1 MVARALNGVA
11 SEAWAHR
18 AMRQFPICAG
28 RICDDDLVGD
38 DVTLIGGDGTLQGA
52 HPRVLLAAMLGEDR
66 FAKALGKGAYGTV
79 YEVRLANLVTVPA
92 HEMPHPSQFQICV
105 KQTEILNADEWGG
118 ILERIQNTQCLD
130 ILHQSVSPQSND
142 AVAEPILAHMAN
154 AKGWFTDFS
163 LPVLG
168 TLAEDPQCVLH
179 MNRDP
184 SEPPLMYVWSP
195 LMSGEVDWECR
206 EAMLP
211 AESVL
216 ELEAVVAQA
225 LAGVVSLCDA
235 GVTHNDLHVG
245 NLVYSKSRR
254 RRMRYISAQMPLEG
268 QCAVDACDDSIRDE
282 CLFDG
287 CLTKCHHATASSDRV
302 RLPVYEG
309 RRVHAID
316 FGLAHAVGLGGTT
329 MRELNMRPDRG
340 VDMDV
345 RTLALDIYTRAQRA
359 ARALLRHPETAAARG
374 EPPEVSRARSFVRD
388 FLHMALVANNSREI
402 SSTDRLFQHPGHLRR
417 AAKKCGVVV
426 KDHNKTMRNLSGKY
440 HIIRE
445 MLFQPSTDPNWP
457 TITRRDVVELLRR
470 HYLTN

>member
-1 MVARALNGVA
+1 MVARALDGVA

-28 RICDDDLVGD
+28 RVIADVDGVDDSKGNEDSA
-38 DVTLIGGDGTLQGA
+38 LQGA

-66 FAKALGKGAYGTV
+66 FAKALGSGAYGSV
-79 YEVRLANLVTVPA
+79 REVRLANLVTLPA
-92 HEMPHPSQFQICV
+92 HETPHPLQFQICV
-105 KQTEILNADEWGG
+105 KQTEILNADEWGDVV
-118 ILERIQNTQCLD
+118 ERIRNTQCLD

-142 AVAEPILAHMAN
+142 AVAEPILAHMAH

-184 SEPPLMYVWSP
+184 SEPPRMYVWSP
-195 LMSGEVDWECR
+195 LMSGEVEWECR
-206 EAMLP
+206 DATLP

-225 LAGVVSLCDA
+225 LAGVVSLCDS

-254 RRMRYISAQMPLEG
+254 RRMRYISARMPLEG
-268 QCAVDACDDSIRDE
+268 QCAVEACDGGGPFDE
-282 CLFDG
+282 CRD
-287 CLTKCHHATASSDRV
+287 AASSNSDRV
-302 RLPVYEG
+302 RLPVYQG

-316 FGLAHAVGLGGTT
+316 FGLAHAAGLGGTT
-329 MRELNMRPDRG
+329 MRGLNMRPDRG

-359 ARALLRHPETAAARG
+359 ARALLRHPERTAACG

-388 FLHMALVANNSREI
+388 FLHTALVANNAPEI
-402 SSTDRLFQHPGHLRR
+402 GSTDRLFQHPGHLRR
-417 AAKKCGVVV
+417 AARKCGVVV

-445 MLFQPSTDPNWP
+445 MLFQPSANSHTTCWP

-470 HYLTN
+470 HYA